1 MLNVLPSLLPTN
13 VECLVHRLTQ
23 SPHTITLHDRP
34 AFEAIVKMERF
45 LTNYDAPPRKKG
57 EAAETVRL
65 QRKKMPYF
73 SDNRSR
79 LRREQEDGPAEIP
92 GDHDAVVCVEV
103 LIL

>member
-1 MLNVLPSLLPTN
+1 MVSVFPSVLCTN
-13 VECLVHRLTQ
+13 VAILCILPRTVTSQDHLALEV
-23 SPHTITLHDRP
+23 
-34 AFEAIVKMERF
+34 IVKVKRF